1 MTTQQETAPHG
12 APAADGEVVPVFG
25 QPLPKIRK
33 ISVDSP
39 WSWLAAGWQD
49 LRRAPAVGLGYGALF
64 AVVGFLLLGVSY
76 QMGLFWQVLL
86 PLAGGFLL
94 VAPVLA
100 VGLYETS
107 RRLQAGESATMAD
120 ALTGWN
126 HNVGQLALVG
136 VAGLVLWIAW
146 MRLAFLIF
154 MLFFAYEPPRPD
166 NFLADVFLSD
176 TTIPFLLTGTAV
188 GAVLAVIAFAI
199 SAVSVPMLMDRDVNV
214 VAAIVTSV
222 EAVRQ
227 NFFPMMVWAALIV
240 LFTAAGLLTFYVGL
254 IVTLPLIGHATWHAY
269 KDLVAED

>member
-1 MTTQQETAPHG
+1 MTTQDNTQDDLNPQTDEI
-12 APAADGEVVPVFG
+12 VPVFG

-33 ISVDSP
+33 ISVDRP
-39 WSWLAAGWQD
+39 WAWLAAGWQD
-49 LRRAPAVGLGYGALF
+49 LRAAPAVGLGYGAAF
-64 AVVGFLLLGVSY
+64 AVVGFLLLGISY
-76 QMGLFWQVLL
+76 QLELFWQVVL

-107 RRLQAGESATMAD
+107 RRLQAGEPTSMRL

-126 HNVGQLALVG
+126 RNLGQTALIG
-136 VAGLVLWIAW
+136 MAGLVLWIAW

-166 NFLADVFLSD
+166 HFLADVFLSD
-176 TTIPFLLTGTAV
+176 ITIPFLLTGTAV

-199 SAVSVPMLMDRDVNV
+199 SAVSVPMLMDRDINV
-214 VAAIVTSV
+214 MAAIVTSV

-227 NFFPMMVWAALIV
+227 NFFPMMVWASLIV
-240 LFTAAGLLTFYVGL
+240 LFTAAGLLTFYFGL

-269 KDLVAED
+269 KDLVSED

>member
-1 MTTQQETAPHG
+1 MTTQDNTQDDLNPQTDEI
-12 APAADGEVVPVFG
+12 VPVFG

-33 ISVDSP
+33 ISVDRP
-39 WSWLAAGWQD
+39 WAWLAAGWQD
-49 LRRAPAVGLGYGALF
+49 LRAAPAVGLGYGAAF
-64 AVVGFLLLGVSY
+64 AVVGFLLLGISY
-76 QMGLFWQVLL
+76 QLELFWQVVL

-107 RRLQAGESATMAD
+107 RRLQAGEPTSMRL

-126 HNVGQLALVG
+126 RNLGQTALIG
-136 VAGLVLWIAW
+136 MAGLVLWIAW

-166 NFLADVFLSD
+166 HFLADVFLSD
-176 TTIPFLLTGTAV
+176 ITIPFLLTGTAV

-199 SAVSVPMLMDRDVNV
+199 SAVSVPMLMDRDINV
-214 VAAIVTSV
+214 MAAIVTSV

-227 NFFPMMVWAALIV
+227 NFFPMMVWASLIV
-240 LFTAAGLLTFYVGL
+240 LFTAAGLLTFYFGL
-254 IVTLPLIGHATWHAY
+254 IITLPLIGHATWHAY
-269 KDLVAED
+269 KDLVSED

>member
-1 MTTQQETAPHG
+1 MSTQDDTDTDTANE
-12 APAADGEVVPVFG
+12 GENQPVYD

-33 ISVDSP
+33 IGVDRP
-39 WSWLAAGWQD
+39 WAWLAAGWQD
-49 LRRAPAVGLGYGALF
+49 LRAAPAVGLGYGAAF
-64 AVVGFLLLGVSY
+64 TAIGFVLLGAAW
-76 QMGLFWQVLL
+76 QMDMLWKVVL

-107 RRLQAGESATMAD
+107 RRLQAGEPTSMTL
-120 ALTGWN
+120 ALEGWN
-126 HNVGQLALVG
+126 RNLGQLALVG

-154 MLFFAYEPPRPD
+154 MLFFAYDPPRPD
-166 NFLADVFLSD
+166 HFLADVFLSD
-176 TTIPFLLTGTAV
+176 ETIPFLLTGTVV

-199 SAVSVPMLMDRDVNV
+199 SAVSVPMLMHRDVNV
-214 VAAIVTSV
+214 IAAIVTSV

-240 LFTAAGLLTFYVGL
+240 LFTAAGLLTFYFGL

-269 KDLVAED
+269 RDLVADPQ

>member
-1 MTTQQETAPHG
+1 MTTQDNTQDDLDPQTDEI
-12 APAADGEVVPVFG
+12 VPVFG

-33 ISVDSP
+33 ISVDRP
-39 WSWLAAGWQD
+39 WAWLAAGWQD
-49 LRRAPAVGLGYGALF
+49 LRAAPAVGLGYGAAFTLL
-64 AVVGFLLLGVSY
+64 GFLLLGASY
-76 QMGLFWQVLL
+76 QLGLFWQVLL

-107 RRLQAGESATMAD
+107 RRIQAGEPTSMGL
-120 ALTGWN
+120 ALSGWN
-126 HNVGQLALVG
+126 RNLGQIGLIG
-136 VAGLVLWIAW
+136 MAGLVLWIAW

-176 TTIPFLLTGTAV
+176 ITIPFLLTGTAV

-199 SAVSVPMLMDRDVNV
+199 SAVSVPMLMDRDINV
-214 VAAIVTSV
+214 MAAIVTSV

-227 NFFPMMVWAALIV
+227 NFFPMMVWASLIV
-240 LFTAAGLLTFYVGL
+240 LFTAAGLLTFYFGL
-254 IVTLPLIGHATWHAY
+254 IITLPLIGHATWHAY
-269 KDLVAED
+269 KDLVSEA

>member
-1 MTTQQETAPHG
+1 MTTQDHTQDDLNPQTDEI
-12 APAADGEVVPVFG
+12 VPVFG

-33 ISVDSP
+33 ISVDRP
-39 WSWLAAGWQD
+39 WAWLAAGWQD
-49 LRRAPAVGLGYGALF
+49 LRAAPAVGLGYGAAF
-64 AVVGFLLLGVSY
+64 AVVGFLLLGISY
-76 QMGLFWQVLL
+76 QLELFWQVVL

-107 RRLQAGESATMAD
+107 RRLQAGEPTSMRL

-126 HNVGQLALVG
+126 RNLGQTALIG
-136 VAGLVLWIAW
+136 MAGLVLWIAW

-166 NFLADVFLSD
+166 HFLADVFLSD
-176 TTIPFLLTGTAV
+176 ITIPFLLTGTAV

-199 SAVSVPMLMDRDVNV
+199 SAVSVPMLMDRDINV
-214 VAAIVTSV
+214 MAAIVTSV

-227 NFFPMMVWAALIV
+227 NFFPMMVWASLIV
-240 LFTAAGLLTFYVGL
+240 LFTAAGLLTFYFGL
-254 IVTLPLIGHATWHAY
+254 IITLPLIGHATWHAY
-269 KDLVAED
+269 KDLVSEE

>member
-1 MTTQQETAPHG
+1 MTTQDNTQDDLTPQTDEI
-12 APAADGEVVPVFG
+12 VPVFG

-33 ISVDSP
+33 ISVDRP
-39 WSWLAAGWQD
+39 WAWLAAGWQD
-49 LRRAPAVGLGYGALF
+49 LRAAPAVGLGYGAAF
-64 AVVGFLLLGVSY
+64 AVAGFLMLGLSY
-76 QMGLFWQVLL
+76 ELGLFWQVLL

-107 RRLQAGESATMAD
+107 RRLQADEPTSMRL

-126 HNVGQLALVG
+126 RNLGQTALIG

-166 NFLADVFLSD
+166 HFLNDVFLSD
-176 TTIPFLLTGTAV
+176 ITIPFLLTGTAV

-214 VAAIVTSV
+214 MVAIVTSV

-227 NFFPMMVWAALIV
+227 NFYPMMVWASLIV
-240 LFTAAGLLTFYVGL
+240 LFTAAGLATAYFGL
-254 IVTLPLIGHATWHAY
+254 IITLPIIGHATWHAY
-269 KDLVAED
+269 KDLVSES

>member
-1 MTTQQETAPHG
+1 MTSQEETATPSG
-12 APAADGEVVPVFG
+12 QAPEGEVVPVFG

-33 ISVDSP
+33 ISVDRP
-39 WSWLAAGWQD
+39 WAWLAAGWQD
-49 LRRAPAVGLGYGALF
+49 LRSAPAVGLGYGALF
-64 AVVGFLLLGVSY
+64 AVAGFLLLGIAY
-76 QMGLFWQVLL
+76 ELELFWQVLL
-86 PLAGGFLL
+86 PMAGGFLL

-107 RRLQAGESATMAD
+107 RRLQAGEPTSMKL

-126 HNVGQLALVG
+126 RNLGQLALVG

-176 TTIPFLLTGTAV
+176 ITIPFLLTGTAV
-188 GAVLAVIAFAI
+188 GAVLAIIAFAI
-199 SAVSVPMLMDRDVNV
+199 SAVSVPLLMDRDFNV
-214 VAAIVTSV
+214 IAAIVTSV

-227 NFFPMMVWAALIV
+227 NFFPMMVWASLIV

-269 KDLVAED
+269 KDLVADS